1 MESAPPAD
9 RTDSITD
16 RTRLDLS
23 VGGQAL
29 IEGVMIRS
37 PRSIAIALRTP
48 RGIAVETRDYVNL
61 VARTRWLSLPVL
73 RGVVSFFEMLGIGLN
88 ALTYSANVAASDGC
102 DTPVK
107 DRISPAEALLFL
119 ISFGLG
125 VGLFVFL
132 PMALATLAGLTNRPV
147 AYNLFAGTV
156 RILVFLFY
164 LWAIGKI
171 ADVKRVF
178 EYHGAEH
185 KVVAAFESGLD
196 SELTAQTAR
205 GFPRFHP
212 RCGTSFVFL
221 VVAVAIAFYAITD
234 SLYALYAGN
243 APDLETRF
251 LLHLACLPVV
261 AGLGYEV
268 LKATGKSRNSRRAR
282 YISKPGLLLQRL
294 TTREPNDDQLSVA
307 IAAVRAAVGLPQETG
322 GPVSC
327 AV

>member
-1 MESAPPAD
+1 MEPP
-9 RTDSITD
+9 RPERCTDSNTD

-37 PRSIAIALRTP
+37 PRLIAIALRTP
-48 RGIAVETRDYVNL
+48 RGITVETRGYVNL
-61 VARTRWLSLPVL
+61 AARRRGLSLPVL

-107 DRISPAEALLFL
+107 DRVSPAEALLFVV
-119 ISFGLG
+119 SFVLG

-132 PMALATLAGLTNRPV
+132 PMAFATLAGLTNHPV

-178 EYHGAEH
+178 AYHGAEH
-185 KVVAAFESGLD
+185 KAVAAFESGLD
-196 SELTAQTAR
+196 SELTAETAR
-205 GFPRFHP
+205 RFSRFHP

-221 VVAVAIAFYAITD
+221 VVAVAIAFYAMTD
-234 SLYALYAGN
+234 SFYAVFAGKS
-243 APDLETRF
+243 PGLQTRF

-261 AGLGYEV
+261 AGFGYEV
-268 LKATGKSRNSRRAR
+268 LKATGKSRNSRWAR
-282 YISKPGLLLQRL
+282 YISKPGLWLQRL
-294 TTREPNDDQLSVA
+294 TTREPDDDQLSVA
-307 IAAVRAAVGLPQETG
+307 IAAVCAAVGLPKQTS
-322 GPVSC
+322 GPVSR
-327 AV
+327 AA